1 MTRPNIIKIICHDI
15 GKHLGCY
22 GIKSVNTNSID
33 SLAKDGIL
41 FNNAFATSP
50 GCSPSR
56 AAIATGRYPH
66 NTGVLGL
73 AHAHFGWSL
82 DKKIKHIAKYFSSND
97 YNSILFGLQHVTYH
111 EETLGFKKIF
121 PERPADH
128 VIKNIEDNIDT
139 ILFKKPFYA
148 EVNFFEPHRPF
159 DFGGVKSYRSKGVF
173 IPKYIPNNSNI
184 KKEFE
189 AMQGAIKKMDE
200 SVGKIINILKKKGLY
215 ENTIII
221 FTTDHGIPFPRAKGT
236 LYDAGIETGLIISY
250 PKLKIKNKKFNELI
264 SNIDI
269 LPTLLDLAKIK
280 IPNTIQ
286 GKSFYPL
293 IMNKKYIENKH
304 IFAEKT
310 YHDLFDPMRCIRNK
324 NYKLIINFDSDKIIR
339 VPGDAM
345 MGATYLS
352 MLDQII
358 NVRER
363 YELYDIKKDKLEK
376 KNLAKNEKYK
386 NIRQE
391 LLKKLSNWMKSTK
404 DPLLSNQIKSP
415 FFIDTLKELKYL
427 T

>member
-1 MTRPNIIKIICHDI
+1 MKQPNVIKVICHDI

-22 GIKSVNTNSID
+22 GVKSVSTDAID
-33 SLAKDGIL
+33 ALARNGIL
-41 FNNAFATSP
+41 FENFFATSP

-56 AAIATGRYPH
+56 AAIATGMYPH

-82 DKKIKHIAKYFSSND
+82 DKKIKHIAKYFSSNN

-111 EETLGFKKIF
+111 EEKLGFNKIF

-128 VIKNIEDNIDT
+128 VIKNFKDNINT
-139 ILFKKPFYA
+139 NLFKKPFYA

-159 DFGGVKSYRSKGVF
+159 DYGNVKPFKSKGVF
-173 IPKYIPNNSNI
+173 VPKYIPNNHHSR
-184 KKEFE
+184 KEF
-189 AMQGAIKKMDE
+189 ASMQGAIKKMDE
-200 SVGKIINILKKKGLY
+200 SVAKIINILKEKNLY
-215 ENTIII
+215 QNTIII

-236 LYDAGIETGLIISY
+236 LYDAGIESSLIISY

-269 LPTLLDLAKIK
+269 LPTLLDFAKIK

-293 IMNKKYIENKH
+293 IMNKKYIENKQ

-310 YHDLFDPMRCIRNK
+310 YHDLFDPIRCIRNK
-324 NYKLIINFDSDKIIR
+324 NYKLIINFDSDRIIR

-345 MGATYLS
+345 MGDTYTT
-352 MLDQII
+352 MLDQLI

-363 YELYDIKKDKLEK
+363 YELYDLKKDKFER
-376 KNLAKNEKYK
+376 KNLAQNKKYK
-386 NIRQE
+386 KVRLD
-391 LLKKLSNWMKSTK
+391 LLKKIAKWMKSTK
-404 DPLLSNQIKSP
+404 DPLLGNQIKSP
-415 FFIDTLKELKYL
+415 FFIDTLKELK
-427 T
+427 